1 MAEELIAEISPGCVR
16 IIVEIGG
23 VTAAGD
29 FMVDVLPQWMESLE
43 ASSEEPMVHGTE
55 EGTALA
61 CEIAFDAIRLEE
73 WDLACIAALW
83 IILHAPGQ
91 RGISMNDLKNMAG
104 IGVLRIMANADGSI
118 WHSEAS
124 LYSTDIGATIH

>member
-23 VTAAGD
+23 RTGTGD

-43 ASSEEPMVHGTE
+43 TSSGEAMVHGTD

-61 CEIAFDAIRLEE
+61 CEIAFDAVRLEE
-73 WDLACIAALW
+73 WDLTCIAALW
-83 IILHAPGQ
+83 IILYAPGQ
-91 RGISMNDLKNMAG
+91 SGISMNDLKNIAG
-104 IGVLRIMANADGSI
+104 IGVLRIMANPDGSI

-124 LYSTDIGATIH
+124 LYSTDVGVTIH

>member
-1 MAEELIAEISPGCVR
+1 LLSQAI
-16 IIVEIGG
+16 
-23 VTAAGD
+23 
-29 FMVDVLPQWMESLE
+29 
-43 ASSEEPMVHGTE
+43 VHGTE

-91 RGISMNDLKNMAG
+91 RGISMNDTLSA
-104 IGVLRIMANADGSI
+104 
-118 WHSEAS
+118 
-124 LYSTDIGATIH
+124 

>member
-23 VTAAGD
+23 RTGTGD

-43 ASSEEPMVHGTE
+43 TSSGEAMGHGTD

-61 CEIAFDAIRLEE
+61 CEIAFDAVRLEE
-73 WDLACIAALW
+73 WDLACIAALKETS
-83 IILHAPGQ
+83 
-91 RGISMNDLKNMAG
+91 RRDLQK
-104 IGVLRIMANADGSI
+104 DSDTTGSNPV
-118 WHSEAS
+118 
-124 LYSTDIGATIH
+124 TDPNLPATAINEVR